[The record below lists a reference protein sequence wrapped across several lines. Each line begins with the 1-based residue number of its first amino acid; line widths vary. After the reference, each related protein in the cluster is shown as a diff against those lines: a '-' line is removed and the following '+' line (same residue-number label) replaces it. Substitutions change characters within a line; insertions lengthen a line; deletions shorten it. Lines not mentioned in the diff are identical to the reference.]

1 MSDTVED
8 FRITSIEESEKRR
21 GTSMLRMYGY
31 QPPLDGRSDDYKGF
45 DEYIAKGVVAI
56 LDKYYWGYR
65 WTAKADSYQGIVAFQ
80 IPELMGATLH
90 CVIRLAEFRDL
101 DEKLIM
107 RTAGNLLERMNLPR
121 TAVDMA
127 AYAFARENK
136 HKFDFDDVGKK
147 TA

>member
-1 MSDTVED
+1 MSETFDGPV
-8 FRITSIEESEKRR
+8 ITSIEESERRR
-21 GTSMLRMYGY
+21 GTSMLRLYGY

-45 DEYIAKGVVAI
+45 DEYIAKGVVDI
-56 LDKYYWGYR
+56 LDKHYWGYR
-65 WTAKADSYQGIVAFQ
+65 WTAKADTSQGIVAFQ
-80 IPELMGATLH
+80 IPELMGPTLH
-90 CVIRLAEFRDL
+90 VVIRLAEFRDL

-136 HKFDFDDVGKK
+136 HTFDFDDVAKK
-147 TA
+147 AS